1 MDASKLPDGISLPGG
16 ASPEQFASQASAG
29 SMISD
34 AVKGAENLID
44 KNVKSVSEGLNPE
57 AIGEK
62 IGEALAGVTNTV
74 TGLVDEAVAGVT
86 GLADSIASMGQKAKS
101 MNTPDGI
108 AGSIK
113 SKLPGTGELDAAR
126 KKCEEE
132 YLNKAAKLKADMK
145 SKADAA
151 ASQLSAKQKKLMAQD
166 PKYKEQVM
174 SEIKASV
181 ESDTL
186 QQVADEAKQ
195 VEKKTRSVQ
204 DNLHTENLTV
214 VDAVDSVSPEKI
226 ISLLNQMSFYHVK
239 MHQTLRS
246 ISISTASIIQDEV
259 GAGRFESPPILDMW
273 KIVYNTI
280 LFKVYAKLVKDLPKQ
295 WDKLGMDSSPVDG
308 PDGTWNA
315 YGSGEMIPFGSWIQ
329 LEWPGIYAP
338 MGRAAI
344 FDSTGKRRSGEFL
357 TKEYFELWSG
367 ESWMLDDSLNAD
379 GITQDQQDRGQAGPL
394 GLLSVD
400 TEVLND
406 LIREAEGL
414 DRIDEGER
422 TPQQNWTVE
431 TGNVLKQRRWYGV
444 YEYNV
449 TGRGWRDQQYTP
461 TQAEQLKT
469 FVYDKQQQEI
479 LKVYGDTDFFNME
492 QQDSSVFV
500 GVDNNASLQ
509 VQTYTKNFLVKAEI
523 DWGNNTV
530 VAVEAGGVNKLTEE
544 AINT

>member
-1 MDASKLPDGISLPGG
+1 
-16 ASPEQFASQASAG
+16 
-29 SMISD
+29 
-34 AVKGAENLID
+34 
-44 KNVKSVSEGLNPE
+44 
-57 AIGEK
+57 
-62 IGEALAGVTNTV
+62 
-74 TGLVDEAVAGVT
+74 
-86 GLADSIASMGQKAKS
+86 
-101 MNTPDGI
+101 
-108 AGSIK
+108 
-113 SKLPGTGELDAAR
+113 
-126 KKCEEE
+126 
-132 YLNKAAKLKADMK
+132 
-145 SKADAA
+145 
-151 ASQLSAKQKKLMAQD
+151 
-166 PKYKEQVM
+166 
-174 SEIKASV
+174 
-181 ESDTL
+181 
-186 QQVADEAKQ
+186 
-195 VEKKTRSVQ
+195 
-204 DNLHTENLTV
+204 
-214 VDAVDSVSPEKI
+214 
-226 ISLLNQMSFYHVK
+226 MSFYHVK

-338 MGRAAI
+338 MGRPAI
-344 FDSTGKRRSGEFL
+344 FDSTGARRSDEFL

-367 ESWMLDDSLNAD
+367 ESWMLNDSLNAD
-379 GITQDQQDRGQAGPL
+379 GITQDQQDRSQAGPL

-414 DRIDEGER
+414 TRINQGER
-422 TPQQNWTVE
+422 TPQQDWTIE
-431 TGNVLKQRRWYGV
+431 TGNVLKTRRWYSV
-444 YEYNV
+444 YEYV
-449 TGRGWRDQQYTP
+449 ITGRGWRDQQYTP
-461 TQAEQLKT
+461 TLAEQLKT

-479 LKVYGDTDFFNME
+479 LKVYGDTEFFNME

-500 GVDNNASLQ
+500 GVDNNANLQ

-523 DWGNNTV
+523 DWGSNTV